1 MSRSSPAPP
10 PHPDRRAGEHEPLV
24 DALGGYMTH
33 RHGDPSRP
41 AVEEPDHHRGP
52 RSDRNPRLAAVAA
65 VVLLLLIVLVLIL

>member
-10 PHPDRRAGEHEPLV
+10 LHPDRRAGEHEPLV
-24 DALGGYMTH
+24 DALGGDMIH

-41 AVEEPDHHRGP
+41 GVDEPDHHRGP
-52 RSDRNPRLAAVAA
+52 RSDRKLRLAAIAA